1 MFWLVQI
8 SKDWVSFSS
17 ILSLLDQG
25 YFAPGNGSNNLWTTY
40 EFTLEWRHM
49 VRLPTNSCYSHQ
61 GEFVFTWVK
70 RNRQKSH
77 TSSANWVKLAWN
89 YLINWFRKYFF
100 KIFIRKKKKTNW
112 FFWQFFKK
120 YFLKFFIGKEQN
132 NRFLKKKIHKNLSKL
147 YYIIH

>member
-49 VRLPTNSCYSHQ
+49 IQLPTNSCYSHQGQ

-77 TSSANWVKLAWN
+77 TSSANWH
-89 YLINWFRKYFF
+89 
-100 KIFIRKKKKTNW
+100 
-112 FFWQFFKK
+112 
-120 YFLKFFIGKEQN
+120 E
-132 NRFLKKKIHKNLSKL
+132 
-147 YYIIH
+147 II